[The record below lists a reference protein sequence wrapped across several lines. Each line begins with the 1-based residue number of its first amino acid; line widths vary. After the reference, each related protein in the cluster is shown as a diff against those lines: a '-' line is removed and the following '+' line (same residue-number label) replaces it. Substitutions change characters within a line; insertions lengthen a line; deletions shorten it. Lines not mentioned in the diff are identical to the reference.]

1 MKTLMDEYNDF
12 LDLIMNSIEIHQ
24 DILVVYEISAWVRR
38 VKKELAYTVVF
49 ESELQIED
57 FLKLMT
63 KELKILDEKDQKIVI
78 PHLRDFKFRMLNI

>member
-1 MKTLMDEYNDF
+1 MKTLIEEYNEF
-12 LDLIMNSIEIHQ
+12 ADLIMKISIESQ
-24 DILVVYEISAWVRR
+24 KYEIAAWIRR
-38 VKKELAYTVVF
+38 IKKELAYTVVF
-49 ESELQIED
+49 EEELEIED

>member
-1 MKTLMDEYNDF
+1 MKTLIEEYNEF
-12 LDLIMNSIEIHQ
+12 ADLIMKISLESQ
-24 DILVVYEISAWVRR
+24 KYEIAAWIRR

-49 ESELQIED
+49 ENELQIED

-78 PHLRDFKFRMLNI
+78 PHLRDFKLRMLNI

>member
-1 MKTLMDEYNDF
+1 MKTLIEEYNEF
-12 LDLIMNSIEIHQ
+12 TDLIMKISIDSQ
-24 DILVVYEISAWVRR
+24 KYEIAAWIRR

-49 ESELQIED
+49 VEELQIED

-63 KELKILDEKDQKIVI
+63 KELKVLDEKDQKIVI

>member
-1 MKTLMDEYNDF
+1 MKTLIEEYNEF
-12 LDLIMNSIEIHQ
+12 ADLIMKISIESQ
-24 DILVVYEISAWVRR
+24 KYEIAAWIRR

-49 ESELQIED
+49 EEELEIED